1 MSEEEHKAKRA
12 AHKVEVR
19 ARQKA
24 ERDAAAAAAAAERKI
39 TLHQFNDVLEQ
50 AYLDG
55 HPDSADDFHEL
66 TLNEWDALCAWVAEQ
81 PEGDEFA
88 LDCCMEFYDAWRNE
102 GSPDPMAPAALP
114 TLHRPRVAA
123 TLSAPSALPA
133 PDDDPNDPW
142 SSWDCYYD
150 GPGDQDRAERRAR
163 AERERR
169 AQPRLRAAGSAAEE
183 STHLHGSRVDGQGEA
198 AADSRGPQ

>member
-1 MSEEEHKAKRA
+1 MSEEERKAKRA

-19 ARQKA
+19 GRQKA
-24 ERDAAAAAAAAERKI
+24 EREAAAAAAAAERKI

-66 TLNEWDALCAWVAEQ
+66 TLNEWDAFCAWVAEQ

-102 GSPDPMAPAALP
+102 GSPDPTWRRQHCPHSIDLESPPRCLIRLRCLRRTTIQTIPGAAG
-114 TLHRPRVAA
+114 TATTTGRVIKTGRSGVRGRSGRGEHNQA
-123 TLSAPSALPA
+123 TCSWLCSRGVDAPSRQ
-133 PDDDPNDPW
+133 
-142 SSWDCYYD
+142 SS
-150 GPGDQDRAERRAR
+150 GR
-163 AERERR
+163 
-169 AQPRLRAAGSAAEE
+169 
-183 STHLHGSRVDGQGEA
+183 SR
-198 AADSRGPQ
+198 